1 MNIFRLIRA
10 MEGLD
15 ARKDAPT
22 DAVGHTYSADAR
34 VAGCTRCGVSV
45 PSKRQYTVVE
55 CPGRAS
61 TLDEYA
67 ARKVD
72 TAPAD
77 TKPVAETRTR

>member
-1 MNIFRLIRA
+1 MNIFRLVRA

-15 ARKDAPT
+15 ARKDAPV

-45 PSKRQYTVVE
+45 PAKRQYTVVE
-55 CPGRAS
+55 CPGRVS

-67 ARKVD
+67 ARRDSVVVVG
-72 TAPAD
+72 D
-77 TKPVAETRTR
+77 TKPAPTRTR